1 MRTEQLWECL
11 AAICV
16 HKALTMYRWCVLT
29 DRLLLVGKKAR
40 ETVLVILAGFMAI
53 LTGNCLSCDDDC

>member
-16 HKALTMYRWCVLT
+16 HTALTMYRWCVLT
-29 DRLLLVGKKAR
+29 DRLLLVRRKAQ
-40 ETVLVILAGFMAI
+40 ETVLVTLTRFMAI
-53 LTGNCLSCDDDC
+53 LTGNCWCCNDDC

>member
-16 HKALTMYRWCVLT
+16 HTALTMYRWCVLT
-29 DRLLLVGKKAR
+29 DRLLLVGKKAQ
-40 ETVLVILAGFMAI
+40 ETVLVILTRFMAI
-53 LTGNCLSCDDDC
+53 LTGNCLSCNDDC